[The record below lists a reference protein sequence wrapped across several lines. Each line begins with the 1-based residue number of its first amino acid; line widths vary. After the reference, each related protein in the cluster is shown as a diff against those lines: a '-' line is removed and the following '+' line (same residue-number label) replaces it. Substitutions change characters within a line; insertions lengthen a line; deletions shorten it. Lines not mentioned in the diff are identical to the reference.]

1 MCLRWI
7 ELQNPHGVS
16 ASRFTFSTFTE
27 HNEYLVATKNRRKL
41 KKGREENLQGRE
53 ITRREWG
60 KARVGKLGFGKL
72 GETFQL
78 WMGSKNNSTRLAHSL
93 LSNSALAARLIH
105 TSSFSFL
112 FFLFFYFA
120 FNPHTRPLLFIYPP
134 YDDVARD
141 RRSLH
146 KMYTNFSYDFIPH
159 SARHCV

>member
-1 MCLRWI
+1 MNIYLLQKKSQKI
-7 ELQNPHGVS
+7 E
-16 ASRFTFSTFTE
+16 E
-27 HNEYLVATKNRRKL
+27 
-41 KKGREENLQGRE
+41 GREEEEGEKNLKGRE

-105 TSSFSFL
+105 TSSFSFI

-141 RRSLH
+141 RRSL
-146 KMYTNFSYDFIPH
+146 KKIFLLRPLPH

>member
-1 MCLRWI
+1 MNIYLLQKKSQKI
-7 ELQNPHGVS
+7 E
-16 ASRFTFSTFTE
+16 E
-27 HNEYLVATKNRRKL
+27 
-41 KKGREENLQGRE
+41 GREEEEGEKNLKGRE

-93 LSNSALAARLIH
+93 LSDCTHGASYSYFI
-105 TSSFSFL
+105 
-112 FFLFFYFA
+112 FFFFFFA
-120 FNPHTRPLLFIYPP
+120 FTPQSPHASFTLHTPP

>member
-1 MCLRWI
+1 MNIYLLQKKSQKI
-7 ELQNPHGVS
+7 E
-16 ASRFTFSTFTE
+16 E
-27 HNEYLVATKNRRKL
+27 
-41 KKGREENLQGRE
+41 GREEEEGEKNLKGRE

-93 LSNSALAARLIH
+93 LSDCTHGASYSYFI
-105 TSSFSFL
+105 
-112 FFLFFYFA
+112 FFFFFFA
-120 FNPHTRPLLFIYPP
+120 FTPQSPHASFTLHTPP

-141 RRSLH
+141 RRSL
-146 KMYTNFSYDFIPH
+146 KKIFLLRPLPH